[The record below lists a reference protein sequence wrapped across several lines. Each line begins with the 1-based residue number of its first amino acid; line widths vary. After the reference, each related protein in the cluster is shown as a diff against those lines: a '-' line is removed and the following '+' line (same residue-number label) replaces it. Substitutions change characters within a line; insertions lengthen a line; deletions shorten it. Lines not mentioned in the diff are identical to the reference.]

1 MNAKETLSA
10 AADGE
15 CRPDE
20 WDRLLDA
27 LDRDPGLMADWS
39 RLCAQR
45 DAREGVRLQPGAAAL
60 TASIMQAV
68 SAEPAPIRQ
77 SHPKVT
83 PLVRRRPL
91 WQPLGG
97 FAVAASAALMA
108 FALVMG
114 GEEPATDGAAPT
126 RVSAPV
132 VLPPAPRESLRVVS
146 NNPSDP
152 EDAWLL
158 LEHNNAVAG
167 QAMGGALRYARF
179 ATHSPDVRPAVQ
191 RDEDVR

>member
-27 LDRDPGLMADWS
+27 LGRDSRLMADWS

-45 DAREGVRLQPGAAAL
+45 DAREGIRLQPGAAAL

-68 SAEPAPIRQ
+68 AAEPAPVVRA
-77 SHPKVT
+77 HPKVS
-83 PLVRRRPL
+83 PLRRPRPL

-97 FAVAASAALMA
+97 LAVAASAALMA
-108 FALVMG
+108 FVLVMG
-114 GEEPATDGAAPT
+114 GEERAADGVDPASVA
-126 RVSAPV
+126 APV

-146 NNPSDP
+146 NTSDP

-179 ATHSPDVRPAVQ
+179 ATHSPEVRPAAQ
-191 RDEDVR
+191 RDEGSR

>member
-27 LDRDPGLMADWS
+27 LGRDPELMADWS

-60 TASIMQAV
+60 TTSIMQALA
-68 SAEPAPIRQ
+68 AEPAPIRQ
-77 SHPKVT
+77 HHHKVA
-83 PLVRRRPL
+83 PLRRRRPL
-91 WQPLGG
+91 WQPVGG

-108 FALVMG
+108 FVLVMG
-114 GEEPATDGAAPT
+114 GEERSAEGAPT
-126 RVSAPV
+126 SVSAPV

-146 NNPSDP
+146 NNPGDP

-191 RDEDVR
+191 RDEGSR

>member
-27 LDRDPGLMADWS
+27 LGRDPRLMSDWS

-45 DAREGVRLQPGAAAL
+45 DARDGIRLQAGADAL

-68 SAEPAPIRQ
+68 AAEPAPVMRE
-77 SHPKVT
+77 HPRVT
-83 PLVRRRPL
+83 PLRRRRPL

-108 FALVMG
+108 FVLVLG
-114 GEEPATDGAAPT
+114 GEDPAAPGSEPASVA
-126 RVSAPV
+126 APV

-146 NNPSDP
+146 GTSDAD
-152 EDAWLL
+152 DAWLL

-179 ATHSPDVRPAVQ
+179 ATHSPEVRPAVQ
-191 RDEDVR
+191 RDEGSR